1 MTPCVDWMLQ
11 TVAWVGCEV
20 NCEMGTKTPKL
31 TSSAAHGYV
40 PLGATRKL
48 ASTARVMAANMLEL
62 SAPATGDCRRMAEIH
77 VRAMDA
83 NPLLHAQFP
92 TVDSIRRLEVFLAG
106 HYQSTI
112 APGSPGRSRALVARH
127 LPSRQIV
134 SFAAWDVP
142 AEVEAGEVA
151 EEERLESG
159 DITKLKGCQK
169 QYLENYAALSASA
182 AVEALKGEKCYHL
195 EFVCTDPQFQ
205 RMGAG
210 EALTR
215 AVMAAAQADGMLP
228 VYLESTTVA
237 AALYKRLGF
246 VTLGGFGMDIP
257 KRGSAEPTEDYR
269 EICMVWRPTKTG

>member
-1 MTPCVDWMLQ
+1 M
-11 TVAWVGCEV
+11 E
-20 NCEMGTKTPKL
+20 
-31 TSSAAHGYV
+31 
-40 PLGATRKL
+40 
-48 ASTARVMAANMLEL
+48 LEL
-62 SAPATGDCRRMAEIH
+62 SAPTADDCRRMAEIH

-92 TVDSIRRLEVFLAG
+92 TAESIRRLEVFLVD
-106 HYQSTI
+106 HYESI
-112 APGSPGRSRALVARH
+112 VAARSPGRSRVLVARH
-127 LPSRQIV
+127 LPSRQII

-142 AEVEAGEVA
+142 AEEGTGEVA
-151 EEERLESG
+151 EEEKLESG
-159 DITKLKGCQK
+159 DITKLEGCQK
-169 QYLENYAALSASA
+169 QYLKSYAALSAGA

-195 EFVCTDPQFQ
+195 NFVCTDPQFQ

-228 VYLESTTVA
+228 LYLESTAVA
-237 AALYKRLGF
+237 AVLYERLGF
-246 VTLGGFGMDIP
+246 VTLGDFGMDIP